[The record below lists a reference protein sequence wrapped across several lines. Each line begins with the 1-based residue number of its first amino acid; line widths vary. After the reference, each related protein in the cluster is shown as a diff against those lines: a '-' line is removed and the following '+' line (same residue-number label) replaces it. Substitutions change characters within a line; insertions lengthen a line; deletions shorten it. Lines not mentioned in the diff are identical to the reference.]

1 MRINSRTASA
11 PLSAAAMVLLLGSA
25 CPHASARRTSAG
37 LDEDIQA
44 GALAWV
50 MAHIETN
57 LHPPAA
63 YCIALQDTEFDERRE
78 PPVTLLTRLQ
88 VTAAPVRPVSECR
101 FGGPVADGSRYESE
115 TNVVI
120 DRATQRFALY
130 FGIEPVRWEA
140 GGVAGVGVHYLQGG
154 LWGAGYTCRAERT
167 RSGTWSITGCEKTY
181 QS

>member
-11 PLSAAAMVLLLGSA
+11 LLPAAMVLLLESA
-25 CPHASARRTSAG
+25 CQHESARRTSAG
-37 LDEDIQA
+37 PDEDIQA

-50 MAHIETN
+50 MAHVETN

-63 YCIALQDTEFDERRE
+63 YCIAHQDTEFDEPRE
-78 PPVTLLTRLQ
+78 PPVTLLARLQ

-101 FGGPVADGSRYESE
+101 FGGPVANGSRYESE
-115 TNVVI
+115 ANVVV

-140 GGVAGVGVHYLQGG
+140 GHVAGVGVHYLQGG
-154 LWGAGYTCRAERT
+154 LWGAGYACRAERT